1 MKTRFETIF
10 SVLLLLAAIVLSGC
24 SQLGGGTP
32 TALPTV
38 VLDSS
43 AAASQASPRTASS
56 GVTASGIVVPAQ
68 QARLAFSI
76 AGKVEAV
83 NVAVGKQ
90 VQAGQVL
97 ARLAGGEQLRAA
109 ISRAELDVLIAQQT
123 IQKLSDDLPE
133 DQVAALQALND
144 ARDALRDA
152 QQKISGFGVP
162 PEPIDIEVARS
173 NLALAKRALDQ
184 AKKDFKPYDNKPENN
199 FKRASLLN
207 KLSDAQKHYDDEVE
221 QLNRLTGVF
230 VPKFDLQQAQTDLEI
245 AQARLK
251 LAEDQYQLLESGP
264 DPDAL
269 ALAQARLKNAQDQV
283 DAARASLADLEL
295 TAPFPGMV
303 AETGIHNGEWV
314 VPGQMILALADL
326 DHLRIETTDLS
337 ERDVPKIEIGQTVTV
352 FIEALN
358 QEATGTISEISP
370 LADTLGGD
378 VVYKTTIDLDTPPP
392 GLRAGM
398 SVEVQF
404 EGS

>member
-1 MKTRFETIF
+1 MKTRFEIIF
-10 SVLLLLAAIVLSGC
+10 FVLLLLAAIVLSGC
-24 SQLGGGTP
+24 SQLGGATP
-32 TALPTV
+32 SALPTV

-43 AAASQASPRTASS
+43 AATSQASPITPGS
-56 GVTASGIVVPAQ
+56 GVIASGMVVPAE
-68 QARLAFSI
+68 QAQLAFTM
-76 AGKVEAV
+76 AGQVEAV
-83 NVAVGKQ
+83 DVAVGEQ
-90 VQAGQVL
+90 VQAGQAL
-97 ARLAGGEQLRAA
+97 AHLTGDEQLQAVVTA
-109 ISRAELDVLIAQQT
+109 AELEVLIAQQT
-123 IQKLSDDLPE
+123 IQKLNDDLPE
-133 DQVAALQALND
+133 EQVAALQALKD

-152 QQKISGFGVP
+152 QQRITGFGVP

-184 AKKDFKPYDNKPENN
+184 AKKDFRPYENKPENN
-199 FKRASLLN
+199 FNRAAFLS
-207 KLSDAQKHYDDEVE
+207 KLSDAQKHYDEMVE

-264 DPDAL
+264 DPAAL
-269 ALAQARLKNAQDQV
+269 ALAQARLKSAQDQV
-283 DAARASLADLEL
+283 DAVRASLDNLEL
-295 TAPFPGMV
+295 TAPFSGMV
-303 AETGIHNGEWV
+303 AEIGIHGGEWV
-314 VPGQMILALADL
+314 VPGKMILALADL

-337 ERDVPKIEIGQTVTV
+337 ERDVPKIEIGQPVTV

-358 QEATGTISEISP
+358 QEAAGTVSEISP

-378 VVYKTTIDLDTPPP
+378 VVYKTTIVLDTPPP

-404 EGS
+404 EGG